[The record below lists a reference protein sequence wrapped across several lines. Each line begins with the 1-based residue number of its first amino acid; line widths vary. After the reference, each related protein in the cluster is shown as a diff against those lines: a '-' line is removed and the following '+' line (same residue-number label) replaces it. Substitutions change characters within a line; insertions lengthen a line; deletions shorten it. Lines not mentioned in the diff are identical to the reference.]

1 LVADRGTKAPA
12 IGLGARVTR
21 EAIARGLLP
30 RIRAGGADPAIGDTI
45 CLAPP
50 LSTPPETLDRIPE
63 ILRAAITAA
72 TR

>member
-1 LVADRGTKAPA
+1 MPLEP
-12 IGLGARVTR
+12 
-21 EAIARGLLP
+21 IARAALAQGLLL

-50 LSTPPETLDRIPE
+50 LMTPTAVIDRIPE
-63 ILRAAITAA
+63 ILRTAIQA